1 MAKNDNSN
9 DNRLQIMQDHI
20 DELTA
25 ALQRERADA
34 MNLRRQTDEQVA
46 SLKTIIKANVIRDL
60 LPVVDN
66 FERALRHVPE
76 ELAEND
82 YVKGVQGIVK
92 QFEKTLTEMGVERIA
107 TVGAPFD
114 PHFHEAVSMEEGDG
128 EQEIVSEELQSGWRL
143 GDETLRPA
151 MVRVKMQ

>member
-1 MAKNDNSN
+1 M
-9 DNRLQIMQDHI
+9 
-20 DELTA
+20 
-25 ALQRERADA
+25 
-34 MNLRRQTDEQVA
+34 
-46 SLKTIIKANVIRDL
+46 
-60 LPVVDN
+60 
-66 FERALRHVPE
+66 
-76 ELAEND
+76 AEND